1 MLVVASSSQPYI
13 LYVCHDKTSGMKI
26 IGILPL
32 EMSPWTTTRALRE
45 CEDDTKND
53 AGFCPGRGENS
64 KLVEI
69 PMINI

>member
-1 MLVVASSSQPYI
+1 M
-13 LYVCHDKTSGMKI
+13 YVTTRLCSGMKI

-32 EMSPWTTTRALRE
+32 EMSPWTTTRASRE

-64 KLVEI
+64 KLGEI